1 MAKLISTADLLQSS
15 LDFKELDLKQY
26 RQLLKCFLGDEVYA
40 DLIFNNTDNIIKE
53 LTSLSYK
60 QINNLNFLDYCL
72 LLFNIRQV
80 SIGDTVSLYAED
92 VEQKQLKID
101 LRISKV
107 IEQVTDKK
115 IIDLLVPETIDQC
128 YIEYRL
134 PSIREIIIFEKEK
147 DIYSFYTFFLKT
159 IKFSNST
166 IDLEDYT
173 FKEREEIIQKIPV
186 KVMTGLTKRTHTI
199 VEHCNKI
206 NLLQSLNSKTFDK
219 KLYLTFNSQIIA
231 FVIKL
236 IYNTSLEAIYELMFA
251 LSKAANFSGSFLD
264 DCSPGEFYFFTKKLE
279 EISARQQESNNSNAE
294 SGLPPIVS
302 EFGLE

>member
-60 QINNLNFLDYCL
+60 EITNLNFLDYCL

-115 IIDLLVPETIDQC
+115 IIDLLTPETIDQC

-134 PSIREIIIFEKEK
+134 PSIREILILEKEK

-159 IKFSNST
+159 IKFSSST

-186 KVMTGLTKRTHTI
+186 KVMTGLTKRTHAI
-199 VEHCNKI
+199 VEYCNKI
-206 NLLQSLNSKTFDK
+206 NLLQSLNNKTFDK
-219 KLYLTFNSQIIA
+219 KLYLTLNSQIIA

-236 IYNTSLEAIYELMFA
+236 IYNTSLESIYELMFA
-251 LSKAANFSGSFLD
+251 LSKAANFSCSFLD

-279 EISARQQESNNSNAE
+279 EISARQQKSNNLNAE

>member
-1 MAKLISTADLLQSS
+1 M
-15 LDFKELDLKQY
+15 
-26 RQLLKCFLGDEVYA
+26 
-40 DLIFNNTDNIIKE
+40 
-53 LTSLSYK
+53 
-60 QINNLNFLDYCL
+60 NLNNYFTI
-72 LLFNIRQV
+72 N
-80 SIGDTVSLYAED
+80 
-92 VEQKQLKID
+92 EQKQLKID

-206 NLLQSLNSKTFDK
+206 NLLQSL
-219 KLYLTFNSQIIA
+219 II
-231 FVIKL
+231 FL
-236 IYNTSLEAIYELMFA
+236 ISESFTCGI
-251 LSKAANFSGSFLD
+251 FSGT
-264 DCSPGEFYFFTKKLE
+264 SP
-279 EISARQQESNNSNAE
+279 ISTSYIFKYSAPFSLSPENIFAITLFSMAVTS
-294 SGLPPIVS
+294 
-302 EFGLE
+302 

>member
-40 DLIFNNTDNIIKE
+40 DLIFNNTDHIIKE

-107 IEQVTDKK
+107 IEQIVDKK
-115 IIDLLVPETIDQC
+115 IITLLTPETIDQC
-128 YIEYRL
+128 CIEYRL
-134 PSIREIIIFEKEK
+134 PSIREILTLEKQK
-147 DIYSFYTFFLKT
+147 DIYSIYTFFLKT

-173 FKEREEIIQKIPV
+173 IEEREEIIQKIPV
-186 KVMTGLTKRTHTI
+186 KVMTGLTKRTHSI
-199 VEHCNKI
+199 IEHCNKI
-206 NLLQSLNSKTFDK
+206 NLLQSLNSKSFDK
-219 KLYLTFNSQIIA
+219 KLYLTLNSQIIA

-236 IYNTSLEAIYELMFA
+236 IYNTSLESIYELMFA

-279 EISARQQESNNSNAE
+279 EISARQQESNNLNAE